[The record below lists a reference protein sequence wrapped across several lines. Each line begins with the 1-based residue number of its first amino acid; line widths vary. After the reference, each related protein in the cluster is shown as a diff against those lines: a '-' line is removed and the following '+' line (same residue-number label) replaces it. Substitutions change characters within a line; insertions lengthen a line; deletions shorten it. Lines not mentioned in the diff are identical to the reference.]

1 MQPYRQVSAL
11 LTGVFLLIAGLGVV
25 NLVTPLRAKIEGFPE
40 IAIGLLGS
48 FYFGGMLAGAF
59 AAPFIIRRAGPI
71 GAFAGFSLVSGAI
84 VLAMPGLVAPWAWLL
99 LRAAMGFAFAG
110 LYAVIEGWINAT
122 ATNANRGALYGFY
135 QIVNFGASLAGQ
147 YVLTFEAA
155 SSFSAFAIPAALFA
169 LAASPLWLSKGE
181 PPAVRPRSA
190 RVSLRWLARLS
201 PVGVLAAFLVGA
213 ANGAHGSLAPIYALG
228 VGFSPETAPW
238 FTMAVSLGSALGVY
252 PAGRLTDGRDRRKAM
267 VAMATIGALVEIVLA
282 MAPGGEATLV
292 VLGFVGGLLTF
303 TLYTLTAS
311 HANDHAT
318 ADEVVLI
325 SSGLLFVYCIG
336 AIAGPALAAV
346 LMRAFG
352 PGALYAQNAGA
363 HLVLAAFALAYLLR
377 RPAGAARIKAAAEVS
392 P

>member
-1 MQPYRQVSAL
+1 V
-11 LTGVFLLIAGLGVV
+11 
-25 NLVTPLRAKIEGFPE
+25 
-40 IAIGLLGS
+40 
-48 FYFGGMLAGAF
+48 
-59 AAPFIIRRAGPI
+59 
-71 GAFAGFSLVSGAI
+71 
-84 VLAMPGLVAPWAWLL
+84 
-99 LRAAMGFAFAG
+99 
-110 LYAVIEGWINAT
+110 
-122 ATNANRGALYGFY
+122 
-135 QIVNFGASLAGQ
+135 
-147 YVLTFEAA
+147 
-155 SSFSAFAIPAALFA
+155 
-169 LAASPLWLSKGE
+169 
-181 PPAVRPRSA
+181 
-190 RVSLRWLARLS
+190 
-201 PVGVLAAFLVGA
+201 
-213 ANGAHGSLAPIYALG
+213 
-228 VGFSPETAPW
+228 
-238 FTMAVSLGSALGVY
+238 
-252 PAGRLTDGRDRRKAM
+252 
-267 VAMATIGALVEIVLA
+267 
-282 MAPGGEATLV
+282 PGGEATLV